1 MTQWQLLPLYHCRKG
16 TRKGVAILS
25 QEVIAARLEVSGQKR
40 HHRLPNVTVICL
52 HVYIISYLTLSI
64 VYVMMFISVHFFT
77 WWVLFTFIDSLV
89 VWQFLGRIT
98 TSPRGFAACVLRRSA
113 RDRVWSA
120 GGSKVHDLWSKLQVR
135 NIASLLLAS
144 MWILQSSQAHFI
156 DRRQDECHVRNSSR
170 SKPQGRAE
178 WLGGGLGRQAF
189 LAENQLHFQAYPPLP
204 ELSELAADA
213 NATAIELV
221 PYHISDS

>member
-1 MTQWQLLPLYHCRKG
+1 
-16 TRKGVAILS
+16 
-25 QEVIAARLEVSGQKR
+25 
-40 HHRLPNVTVICL
+40 
-52 HVYIISYLTLSI
+52 
-64 VYVMMFISVHFFT
+64 MMFISVHFFP

-89 VWQFLGRIT
+89 VWQFLGHGNFEGESQHRLGALLRVSYEDQLVTACEALVARKST
-98 TSPRGFAACVLRRSA
+98 TCDPSCRWRTCF
-113 RDRVWSA
+113 
-120 GGSKVHDLWSKLQVR
+120 
-135 NIASLLLAS
+135 
-144 MWILQSSQAHFI
+144 MWILQSSQAYFI